1 MLTITAALLI
11 GPLGCAG
18 PTISFEPDMVDITL
32 QAPLEEVETAVIQ
45 VLSDGGYDVDRD
57 DDQNLTTGYR
67 NEIRGPW
74 NWLLRSRFGT
84 ERSRLKASVTPA
96 TEESTRL
103 RLHVIYEA
111 KDGIFAEWEESPT
124 ALPQGAENQLRLIK
138 KKLQLL

>member
-1 MLTITAALLI
+1 MAALMI
-11 GPLGCAG
+11 SSLGCAG
-18 PTISFEPDMVDITL
+18 PTISFETDIIDVTL
-32 QAPLEEVETAVIQ
+32 QAPLGEVETAVIQ
-45 VLSDGGYDVDRD
+45 VLTDGGYDVDRD

-67 NEIRGPW
+67 KEIRGPW

-84 ERSRLKASVTPA
+84 ERSRLKASITPA
-96 TEESTRL
+96 TEERTRL

-124 ALPQGAENQLRLIK
+124 ALPQSAENQLRLIK